1 MGSLGARNMICGVD
15 EAGKG
20 PVIGPLVVAA
30 VVVDNAK
37 EIRDLGVRDSK
48 MLTVAKRKEL
58 ANLIKTKF
66 TFAVEII
73 EAERVDEYRM
83 QNKLNDL
90 NREAFEKLISKLNP
104 NVAYVDAAD
113 VNEHRFGVQIKEKLT
128 NEKNT
133 DVISMHKADAKIEI
147 VAAASIIAKDT
158 RENEIEKL
166 KEKIGDFGSGY
177 PSDER
182 TIKFLKSFYADNGK
196 WPTGTR
202 KSWKTVE
209 RIRPVKTLDDFGGK

>member
-1 MGSLGARNMICGVD
+1 MICGVD

-20 PVIGPLVVAA
+20 PVLGPLVVAA
-30 VVVDNAK
+30 VAVKNAK
-37 EIRDLGVRDSK
+37 EIENLGIKDSK
-48 MLTVAKRKEL
+48 QLNATKRKEL
-58 ANLIKTKF
+58 AKLIKERYDY
-66 TFAVEII
+66 AVEVI
-73 EAERVDEYRM
+73 EAETVDKYRR
-83 QNKLNDL
+83 QNKLNEL
-90 NREAFEKLISKLNP
+90 NREAFERVISKLNP

-113 VNEHRFGVQIKEKLT
+113 VNENRFGKQIKERLT
-128 NEKNT
+128 NQKDT
-133 DVISMHKADAKIEI
+133 DVISMHKADAKIDV
-147 VAAASIIAKDT
+147 VAAASIIAKET

-166 KEKIGDFGSGY
+166 KGKIGDFGSGY

-209 RIRPVKTLDDFGGK
+209 RIRPVKTLDDFGEHND

>member
-1 MGSLGARNMICGVD
+1 MICGVD

-20 PVIGPLVVAA
+20 PVVGPLVVAA
-30 VVVDNAK
+30 VAVNNAK
-37 EIRDLGVRDSK
+37 DIANLGIKDSK
-48 MLTVAKRKEL
+48 QLTKRKRKEL
-58 ANLIKTKF
+58 ANLIKEKF
-66 TFAVEII
+66 NFAVEII
-73 EAERVDEYRM
+73 EPKIVDEYRRR
-83 QNKLNDL
+83 NKLNEL
-90 NREAFEKLISKLNP
+90 NREAFERLISKLDP

-113 VNEHRFGVQIKEKLT
+113 VNENRFGSQIKASLT
-128 NEKNT
+128 NKKDT
-133 DVISMHKADAKIEI
+133 DVISMHKADAKIEV
-147 VAAASIIAKDT
+147 VAAASIIAKET

-202 KSWKTVE
+202 ESWKTLE
-209 RIRPVKTLDDFGGK
+209 RIRPVKTLDDFGGSNE